1 MNEGQAYTKRWEKE
15 GQDAKR
21 EERMRDRKTQ
31 RRKKEGQEHKER
43 EERGTGIQREGSK
56 RDRKIGR

>member
-1 MNEGQAYTKRWEKE
+1 MRDRPTKRWEKE